1 VILVVGGTG
10 DLGGRVV
17 RLLTQQG
24 QRVRCLVRA
33 GSDEVHLRGAGVEVV
48 RGDLTDHTSL
58 PAACDGVEIV
68 VATATV
74 IGRRLAG
81 ARRPSIRDVDEVG
94 MAALVAAA
102 EQAAVNRFVYTSY
115 AGADAGLGMPLE
127 HAKMA
132 TEQRLARS
140 PMRAVIVRPDAFQDI
155 HLAPIGRFDMRLGK
169 VAVFSHGDTPRRWVS
184 AEDVA
189 ALIAAIAV
197 EPDPP
202 ALLEFGGPEELSRN
216 EAVAVAERET
226 GRTFKRQRMPR
237 LVARAAIRI
246 LARPNDALA
255 SVFGTGLLQD
265 LTTPRW
271 DDAPLRERGIDP
283 RSATAFI
290 QEQARALA

>member
-1 VILVVGGTG
+1 
-10 DLGGRVV
+10 
-17 RLLTQQG
+17 
-24 QRVRCLVRA
+24 VRCLVRA

-169 VAVFSHGDTPRRWVS
+169 VAVFGHGDTPRRWVS

-216 EAVAVAERET
+216 EAVAVAEHET

-283 RSATAFI
+283 RSSTAFI